1 MPMFEYQCEEC
12 SYIFE
17 ELIFGVN
24 ATNEISC
31 PKCKSENTEKL
42 MSAPSIGSSSCEYS
56 TESGCSAPLGSGF
69 S

>member
-12 SYIFE
+12 GYIFE

-31 PKCKSENTEKL
+31 PKCKSEKTEKTHECTL
-42 MSAPSIGSSSCEYS
+42 NRKFF
-56 TESGCSAPLGSGF
+56 L
-69 S
+69 